1 MTARLTSQQN
11 LSLLLGNNARAHYHM
26 GCLER
31 RTNSPSIATANSST
45 DYLRRD
51 FLRLDDSVQ
60 RLDVLRGYRPEHRRA
75 KSILVS
81 QLVGLE
87 WSSGSLRHWY
97 GKGLVGSYY
106 YGGGTGIHHSCG
118 HGNCEREESF
128 EAELRDAENIGW
140 YAGINWVIG
149 ANTRVWR
156 GPWSAS
162 RMTYASFVNGF
173 LIEVIS
179 RFRLPRRSVGK

>member
-1 MTARLTSQQN
+1 MTAWLTSQQN